1 MAARGSKSAQQ
12 RTEAERARLHAAR
25 REWHDGRI
33 RRRARDNTI
42 ASIAGAV
49 LVLAA
54 IGSQVVHAQVAP
66 PAPEPTPT
74 VEPTDAPAPTDTAVP
89 DPIPTETPVPD
100 APVEETPAG

>member
-25 REWHDGRI
+25 KEWHEGRI
-33 RRRARDNTI
+33 RRRRRDN
-42 ASIAGAV
+42 AV
-49 LVLAA
+49 AVIVGSVIVLAA

-74 VEPTDAPAPTDTAVP
+74 VEPTVAPTDAPAPEETTAPEPV
-89 DPIPTETPVPD
+89 PTETP
-100 APVEETPAG
+100 AETPAG

>member
-33 RRRARDNTI
+33 RRRVRDNTI
-42 ASIAGAV
+42 AGIAGAV

-54 IGSQVVHAQVAP
+54 IGSQVVHAQVVP

-74 VEPTDAPAPTDTAVP
+74 VEPTDAPSPADTTAPEPV
-89 DPIPTETPVPD
+89 PTETTVPD